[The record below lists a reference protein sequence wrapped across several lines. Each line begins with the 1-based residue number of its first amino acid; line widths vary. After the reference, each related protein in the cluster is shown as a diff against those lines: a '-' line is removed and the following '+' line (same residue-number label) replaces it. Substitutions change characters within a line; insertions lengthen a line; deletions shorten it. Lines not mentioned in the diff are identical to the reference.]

1 MSRKHN
7 KKRNKPY
14 RGDDYVPDQ
23 PVVHHYT
30 AVVRS
35 PLGEWWQT
43 NKRTV
48 RIVSLIGGGVIVFV
62 YLVYEF
68 IRLVF

>member
-35 PLGEWWQT
+35 PFGEWWQA

-62 YLVYEF
+62 YLIYEL
-68 IRLVF
+68 IRLIF